1 MNKKQAKHFGFWFC
15 LLAAATALSWLAEK
29 SANVRVPQKD
39 PRAEPIKQ
47 TLERIKL
54 PPGFKVSLY
63 ALLPSA
69 RHLAVG
75 PNGQVIFVG
84 TTDTKVYSVTVDA
97 ASGVAKDVSEFA
109 LSIPKKLPS
118 GVCFAKDGT
127 LYVAEINQVL
137 AFPRAEGEYQNPS
150 ITAKVIVA
158 QDKPI
163 PAEDEG

>member
-1 MNKKQAKHFGFWFC
+1 M
-15 LLAAATALSWLAEK
+15 
-29 SANVRVPQKD
+29 
-39 PRAEPIKQ
+39 
-47 TLERIKL
+47 
-54 PPGFKVSLY
+54 
-63 ALLPSA
+63 
-69 RHLAVG
+69 G

-109 LSIPKKLPS
+109 PSIPKKLPS

-137 AFPRAEGEYQNPS
+137 AFPCAEAEYQNPS

-158 QDKPI
+158 QDKLI
-163 PAEDEG
+163 PAERAKLITCGSAASDLTTSSTFPWGSLTTCRRKQRWTSSTIGESTASLK